1 MAESASAAEAPKSRY
16 AMGSMANLARSLV
29 AILAMMALL
38 FFMVPRSNTVSGP
51 QVDIHGEAV
60 QVAQRTGWPIVE
72 AVGLPPTWKATS
84 ARYVRS
90 TSELMTWHAG
100 YQTPGGEYVAIE
112 QTMNP
117 TAKWVGAQTSRAVP
131 SGTLEA
137 AGKTWTRY
145 IRPGKLQNSLLYK
158 PTGTNELTW
167 LVTGTA
173 SFEEMALF
181 TGYLQPV
188 KP

>member
-1 MAESASAAEAPKSRY
+1 MAQSAPAAQAPKSRY
-16 AMGSMANLARSLV
+16 AMGSMANLVRSLV

-38 FFMVPRSNTVSGP
+38 FFMVPRSNTTSGP
-51 QVDIHGEAV
+51 PVDIHGEAV
-60 QVAQRTGWPIVE
+60 QVVQRTGWPIVE
-72 AVGLPPTWKATS
+72 AVNLPGGWKPTS

-131 SGTLEA
+131 SGTVQA
-137 AGKTWTRY
+137 SGKTWTRY
-145 IRPGKLQNSLLYK
+145 IRPGKLQNALLYQ
-158 PTGTNELTW
+158 PTATNELTW

-173 SFEEMALF
+173 SFEDMALF
-181 TGYLQPV
+181 ASYLQRVRP
-188 KP
+188 